1 MFYKHFDK
9 TTLVGAAKNGIIP
22 NQQLADKLHKPVIS
36 KFEKLKVHSSFINN
50 VWCEDLSD
58 MHLIC
63 KFNKEGHFLLCAN
76 DLFSRYTWTV
86 SLKEKVK

>member
-9 TTLVGAAKNGIIP
+9 TTLGGAAKNGIIP
-22 NQQLADKLHKPVIS
+22 NQQLADTLHKPIIR
-36 KFEKLKVHSSFINN
+36 KFEKLKVHSPFINN
-50 VWCEDLSD
+50 VWFEDLSD

-63 KFNKEGHFLLCAN
+63 KFDKEVRFLLCAN
-76 DLFSRYTWTV
+76 DLLRRYTWTV